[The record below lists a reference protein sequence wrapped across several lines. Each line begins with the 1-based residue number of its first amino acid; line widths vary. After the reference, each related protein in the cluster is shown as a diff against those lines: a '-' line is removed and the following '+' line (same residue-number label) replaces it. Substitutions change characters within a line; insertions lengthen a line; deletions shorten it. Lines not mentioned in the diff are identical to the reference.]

1 VDPRRSSS
9 TEGRSVYAYGDP
21 GRPGIDESTQIKTG
35 AASDIGVPFSPQ
47 FPARLLLCGPLVRA
61 PSLGKIHEFA

>member
-9 TEGRSVYAYGDP
+9 TEGGPYAFGDP
-21 GRPGIDESTQIKTG
+21 GRLGIDESTPIKTG
-35 AASDIGVPFSPQ
+35 AASNIGVPFVPQ
-47 FPARLLLCGPLVRA
+47 FPARLLLCRPLVRA